1 MGLDIAAST
10 EGAISTDIQS
20 ADCAWGSVKI
30 SREHHQHN
38 ILLIEERSLVFH
50 GSSLVRLL

>member
-20 ADCAWGSVKI
+20 ADRAWGSVKI
-30 SREHHQHN
+30 SRQHHQQN

-50 GSSLVRLL
+50 GGSLVRLL